1 MLTGRIS
8 DPLSLLGDVCTATAV
23 LVFCLGGFKNKDA
36 GCEVIYMQNEWQ
48 RGPRCRSKHGG

>member
-23 LVFCLGGFKNKDA
+23 LVFCLGGFKNKGA
-36 GCEVIYMQNEWQ
+36 GCEVIYMQNE
-48 RGPRCRSKHGG
+48 